1 MFQVEQINIRK
12 KAQKA
17 TQRCAGRQNLYGCF
31 KPSIYRVDD
40 NMFVRMRSGHHRVS
54 QKHFVIRGVL
64 KRSLELQKY
73 KTEFQMPNSPTPTQK
88 WISVSDMT
96 NVTRQEEKQRPK
108 SKRVVNMDLRMP
120 YSHEDRLE
128 DLESINL
135 NIRFDPIRDGCCQFA
150 AISDQLATIGIFC
163 SAETLSGEV
172 VADLTFHP
180 NGMDGT
186 PLSE

>member
-1 MFQVEQINIRK
+1 
-12 KAQKA
+12 
-17 TQRCAGRQNLYGCF
+17 
-31 KPSIYRVDD
+31 
-40 NMFVRMRSGHHRVS
+40 
-54 QKHFVIRGVL
+54 
-64 KRSLELQKY
+64 
-73 KTEFQMPNSPTPTQK
+73 MPNSPTPTQK

-108 SKRVVNMDLRMP
+108 SKRVVNMDLP

-135 NIRFDPIRDGCCQFA
+135 NVRFDPIRDGCCQFA
-150 AISDQLATIGIFC
+150 AISDQLATIVISR
-163 SAETLSGEV
+163 SAETLSGKV

-180 NGMDGT
+180 NGIDGT